1 MKPIIQAAVD
11 SGRPPLELILDQ
23 PNRKRGKWDGKL
35 IKALYLNKAY
45 EVEGYPIWVE
55 ESKDI
60 EFKAVPRVIRSLQVV
75 EAAQEAESKKDNP
88 TKGKR
93 YHAEAVLRPGGQW
106 PTRMG
111 WAKDHS
117 KRQLDQE
124 EFSTVRQSRI
134 AEEAEQRAAAKVAQ
148 DPEVQKVLAE
158 FEAKRKAR
166 AGNMEG

>member
-23 PNRKRGKWDGKL
+23 PGRKRGKWDGKL

-55 ESKDI
+55 ESGDV
-60 EFKAVPRVIRSLQVV
+60 EFKAVPRVIRSLQAV
-75 EAAQEAESKKDNP
+75 EIAQEAESKRDNP

-93 YHAEAVLRPGGQW
+93 FHAEAVLRPGAKW
-106 PTRMG
+106 PTR
-111 WAKDHS
+111 KDWE
-117 KRQLDQE
+117 KRHRSGEIVSEDGL
-124 EFSTVRQSRI
+124 SARQSEI
-134 AEEAEQRAAAKVAQ
+134 AQQAEARAAAKVAQ
-148 DPEVQKVLAE
+148 DPDAQKVIAE
-158 FEAKRKAR
+158 FEARRKSR